1 MKIQKPKKQRRAAPA
16 RAKPARAKP
25 ARAFISY
32 SIIFNLLLSLIAI
45 SFMIGLEARVVSS
58 QGDSFAADVPTETLE
73 PSTPISD
80 LGINPSATN
89 TATGAGGKVKNL
101 GNGAGGA
108 TEGAEGTGIL
118 GKLKSIFKIDPAKP
132 VAGMLKTASWA
143 LTAYWAVGWLG
154 PKLGLKPITVA
165 ALQKSVSAGLFTTG
179 TLKTFGTKI
188 GGVLPNKLGFL
199 VKSPWMTGIAVGA
212 IVFLLTYKKEEY
224 KVVSFNCLP
233 WEAPV
238 GGEDCEKC
246 NDGIHACSEY
256 RCKSLGQACEIVNA
270 GTDKELCVWTNP
282 KDVTSPNIAPW
293 SEVLTE
299 GYSYTNTKPRPPAW
313 GTSITPKGAA
323 SGCVAAFSPI
333 EFGIQTNKP
342 AQCKVSLKM
351 TETFDEME
359 YLFGE
364 TNLYDY
370 NHSQKM
376 NIPNPRAIDE
386 IATANND
393 TTGGLEIQND
403 NNYNLY
409 VRCSSK
415 NGYYNKDP
423 YVIKFCVDEG
433 SDLTP
438 PAIEETSI
446 KSGQPVASGVDNV
459 TISVYTNE
467 PTNCKWARDT
477 DQSFEQMPNNMVCY
491 NSLTD
496 LRPNMLYECETTLTG
511 IKDSQENN
519 FYFKCEDQPWKAPNE
534 RNKMSSGYKFTLL
547 GTKPLNIDKT
557 SIKPVA
563 GTTVSGA
570 TSTVTIDLELQTQN
584 GFNKGEAECY
594 YSTDNDN
601 FISFF
606 ETNSYKHK
614 QSQDLTSGFYN
625 YYIKCI
631 DLGGNQ
637 DSAVTNFTV
646 FVDTFPPQ
654 VVRVMYD
661 TNRLKIITDENAE
674 CRYST
679 DTNVKCN
686 FDIDAGNGNPMPHE
700 PSDDKKVHLASW
712 TPEQTYYVK
721 CKDESGKQPDPT
733 QCTIILSP
741 TAPAGTSD
749 NEE

>member
-1 MKIQKPKKQRRAAPA
+1 
-16 RAKPARAKP
+16 
-25 ARAFISY
+25 
-32 SIIFNLLLSLIAI
+32 
-45 SFMIGLEARVVSS
+45 
-58 QGDSFAADVPTETLE
+58 
-73 PSTPISD
+73 
-80 LGINPSATN
+80 
-89 TATGAGGKVKNL
+89 
-101 GNGAGGA
+101 
-108 TEGAEGTGIL
+108 
-118 GKLKSIFKIDPAKP
+118 
-132 VAGMLKTASWA
+132 
-143 LTAYWAVGWLG
+143 
-154 PKLGLKPITVA
+154 
-165 ALQKSVSAGLFTTG
+165 
-179 TLKTFGTKI
+179 
-188 GGVLPNKLGFL
+188 
-199 VKSPWMTGIAVGA
+199 
-212 IVFLLTYKKEEY
+212 KEEY
-224 KVVSFNCLP
+224 KVVNFNCLP

-246 NDGIHACSEY
+246 NDGIHICSEY

-270 GTDKELCVWTNP
+270 GTDKELCIWGNP
-282 KDVTSPNIAPW
+282 KDVTSANIAPW
-293 SEVLTE
+293 KEVLTE
-299 GYSYTNTKPRPPAW
+299 GYAYTNIKPRPPSW
-313 GTSITPKGAA
+313 GTSITPKGAV
-323 SGCVAAFSPI
+323 SGCIAAFSPI

-342 AQCKVSLKM
+342 AQCKLSLKM

-359 YLFGE
+359 FYFGE

-386 IATANND
+386 IATANNE

-433 SDLTP
+433 PDLTP

-446 KSGQPVASGVDNV
+446 ESGQPVASGVDNV

-467 PTNCKWARDT
+467 PTNCRWARDT
-477 DQSFEQMPNNMVCY
+477 DQSFEQMPNEMKCY

-496 LRPNMLYECETTLTG
+496 LRPNMLYECETTLSG

-519 FYFKCEDQPWKAPNE
+519 FYFKCEDQPWKDKAD
-534 RNKMSSGYKFTLL
+534 RNKMATGYKFTLL